1 MSVQTWIYGLI
12 VYFTLIAVFIG
23 LLGYSGLL
31 VNSGVNVDSNPS
43 IHSNVV
49 QVYQATDYLID
60 GVPVCTANGSLN
72 FEEPDTMFFTYNP
85 SNITLSSECID
96 YCRNESSEFLGFVS
110 TYGISCPGACGNYT
124 DFNSNNHVGCAK
136 KDDRWNFLT
145 AIVGFFFFGIEMGL
159 PAYIM
164 VIIRTIF
171 VYLPLLF
178 FTLGIYYSIR
188 SGSG

>member
-12 VYFTLIAVFIG
+12 VYFTLITVFIG

-31 VNSGVNVDSNPS
+31 VNSSVNVDSNPA

-60 GVPVCTANGSLN
+60 GVPVCVANGSIN
-72 FEEPDTMFFTYNP
+72 FEEPDTLLFTFDATDV
-85 SNITLSSECID
+85 TLSSECTT
-96 YCRNESSEFLGFVS
+96 YCRNETSWFIDAL
-110 TYGISCPGACGNYT
+110 SCPGLCANIT
-124 DFNSNNHVGCAK
+124 DASGVEHIGCAK